1 MGSMC
6 FVQVKGIEYKFKTL
20 YFMVK
25 NTPAPIPSKANAWM
39 MGHFSNMNMSN
50 LWTWSME
57 NMNQL

>member
-1 MGSMC
+1 M
-6 FVQVKGIEYKFKTL
+6 EYKYNTL

-50 LWTWSME
+50 FWTWPMD
-57 NMNQL
+57 NMNQP